1 MASTFSD
8 RMLRA
13 ARLDAALYEEVEA
26 DKNAMGQ
33 AMGVVVLV
41 SIAAG
46 LGTARYGSSSIIM
59 GTIAALMGWFIWAA
73 LIYAIGAKWL
83 PEPQTQT
90 DMGELLRT
98 LGFSASPGLI
108 RLFGFIPVLGP
119 LIFLIG
125 NIWMLAAMVIAVRQ
139 ALDYTGTGR
148 AIAVCFIGWLVEVT
162 ILALLLMAAR

>member
-1 MASTFSD
+1 MGLTVALRRIPMASTFSD

-90 DMGELLRT
+90 DLGELLRT

-108 RLFGFIPVLGP
+108 R
-119 LIFLIG
+119 
-125 NIWMLAAMVIAVRQ
+125 
-139 ALDYTGTGR
+139 
-148 AIAVCFIGWLVEVT
+148 
-162 ILALLLMAAR
+162 

>member
-1 MASTFSD
+1 MANTFSD

-13 ARLDAALYEEVEA
+13 ARLEAALYEEVEA

-46 LGTARYGSSSIIM
+46 LGASRYGSSSIIM
-59 GTIAALMGWFIWAA
+59 GTIAALLGWFIWAG
-73 LIYAIGAKWL
+73 LIYVIGAKWL
-83 PEPQTQT
+83 PEPQTRT

-108 RLFGFIPVLGP
+108 RLFGFIPILGP

-148 AIAVCFIGWLVEVT
+148 AIAVCFIGWLVEVS